1 MIRRSTAIA
10 LLVLTAWQTPTLAQ
24 DEKLDAISA
33 LGDINGIALHCN
45 GLAQTQK
52 IKRELVLTLPKR
64 RQLGELFDYATNKS
78 FMAFIEQNSECP
90 SQEALAQ
97 RVDKA
102 LQRLKAA
109 YDQP

>member
-1 MIRRSTAIA
+1 MNRRSTCIA
-10 LLVLTAWQTPTLAQ
+10 LLLMAWQTPTLAQ
-24 DEKLDAISA
+24 DAKLDAISA
-33 LGDINGIALHCN
+33 LGDINGIALNCN

-78 FMAFIEQNSECP
+78 FMAFIEANSECP
-90 SQEALAQ
+90 SQQALAQ

>member
-52 IKRELVLTLPKR
+52 IKRALVQTLPKR

-78 FMAFIEQNSECP
+78 FMAFIEANSECP
-90 SQEALAQ
+90 SQQALAQ